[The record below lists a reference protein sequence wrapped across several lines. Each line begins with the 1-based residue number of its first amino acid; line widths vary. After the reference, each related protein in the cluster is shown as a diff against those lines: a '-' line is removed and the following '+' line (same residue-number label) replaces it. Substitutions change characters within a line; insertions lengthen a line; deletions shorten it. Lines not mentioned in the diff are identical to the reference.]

1 MDAKKWMVFLC
12 LMGIVFTVPA
22 QSIEGN
28 CNPFVAQG
36 TISPAPIPPVE
47 HNGTGIISFK
57 IGNTGDDDLVWTAGD
72 PGNELVIT
80 IKLARGVPDVE
91 PLTAESALTAMGGNY
106 AGKFSWNYD
115 PATNTFTGRQKETI
129 PGLGVDY
136 ITIAYKVTQNSDQPE
151 NGFQVSLTPPA
162 YTCVSNTIYDDQVS
176 SYTWTESRDYGDAPA
191 SYGVAYH
198 KIQTNQDFLIMLG
211 GSVAGENQALV
222 AALVAAEGDEA
233 PLFEDPDDD
242 GVVIPDL
249 YRGTTAS
256 IGVTVT
262 GQGNL
267 NAWIDWNGDGD
278 FLDAGE
284 QVATNLLVNSG
295 LTTLQVPVP
304 MGTPAEMYTYAR
316 FRLGARNLTPTGG
329 AQTGEVEDYRVHIME
344 ALPSLAGT
352 IFLDG
357 DLPDDGVVDGTG
369 TNEGGKLFVNLI
381 NQAQSVV
388 ASVAVGSDGTYL
400 FTGVSNAAYQL
411 QLTIN
416 RGVPGEA
423 MPVTKLPAGLL
434 YSGESLGEGTD
445 GTPDG
450 LLSVVVE
457 GNADVTGANFGIVR
471 LPDLTVNVTSTPN
484 IMVGGT
490 SFSVFIKVSELNKV
504 ASNGQIKVIVPR
516 DSRWTLEGAFNAG
529 LTQLDN
535 TALNNPDWTMDTT
548 NANYYIL
555 STDAGIPAGGAHT
568 VGFKAVFNPGQAM
581 GIYSLTSQILP
592 GSGSEVNKAN
602 NSDSERINYFNK

>member
-1 MDAKKWMVFLC
+1 M
-12 LMGIVFTVPA
+12 
-22 QSIEGN
+22 
-28 CNPFVAQG
+28 
-36 TISPAPIPPVE
+36 
-47 HNGTGIISFK
+47 
-57 IGNTGDDDLVWTAGD
+57 
-72 PGNELVIT
+72 
-80 IKLARGVPDVE
+80 
-91 PLTAESALTAMGGNY
+91 
-106 AGKFSWNYD
+106 
-115 PATNTFTGRQKETI
+115 
-129 PGLGVDY
+129 
-136 ITIAYKVTQNSDQPE
+136 
-151 NGFQVSLTPPA
+151 
-162 YTCVSNTIYDDQVS
+162 
-176 SYTWTESRDYGDAPA
+176 
-191 SYGVAYH
+191 
-198 KIQTNQDFLIMLG
+198 
-211 GSVAGENQALV
+211 
-222 AALVAAEGDEA
+222 
-233 PLFEDPDDD
+233 
-242 GVVIPDL
+242 
-249 YRGTTAS
+249 
-256 IGVTVT
+256 
-262 GQGNL
+262 
-267 NAWIDWNGDGD
+267 
-278 FLDAGE
+278 
-284 QVATNLLVNSG
+284 
-295 LTTLQVPVP
+295 
-304 MGTPAEMYTYAR
+304 
-316 FRLGARNLTPTGG
+316 
-329 AQTGEVEDYRVHIME
+329 
-344 ALPSLAGT
+344 
-352 IFLDG
+352 
-357 DLPDDGVVDGTG
+357 
-369 TNEGGKLFVNLI
+369 
-381 NQAQSVV
+381 V